1 MAQQAR
7 AGMKTRPLI
16 TSSTL
21 WDVYRVGK
29 RIAGYPTKAP
39 VARFQILQWDNS
51 TLEPRKIAHRG
62 FSLSFPSCRRL
73 KGSAG
78 KKSKS
83 PAGNSNSYLV

>member
-39 VARFQILQWDNS
+39 VARFQILQWDNFHS
-51 TLEPRKIAHRG
+51 GASENRSQGVFSFLPVLSKIEG
-62 FSLSFPSCRRL
+62 QRRE
-73 KGSAG
+73 KE
-78 KKSKS
+78 
-83 PAGNSNSYLV
+83 

>member
-39 VARFQILQWDNS
+39 VARFQILQWEIPLWS
-51 TLEPRKIAHRG
+51 LGKSLTGGG
-62 FSLSFPSCRRL
+62 FSFLPVLSKIEGQRRE
-73 KGSAG
+73 KE
-78 KKSKS
+78 
-83 PAGNSNSYLV
+83 